1 MFSVKG
7 LACEIGASDVPGVGI
22 ADASG
27 VEFGF
32 LPQTTY
38 TLLYA

>member
-1 MFSVKG
+1 MVTG

-22 ADASG
+22 ADACD
-27 VEFGF
+27 VESGF